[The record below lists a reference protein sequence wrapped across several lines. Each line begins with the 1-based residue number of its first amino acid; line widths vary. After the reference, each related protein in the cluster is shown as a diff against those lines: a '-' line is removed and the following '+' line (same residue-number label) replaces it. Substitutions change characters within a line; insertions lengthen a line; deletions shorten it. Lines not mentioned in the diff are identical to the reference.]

1 MILHRLLSACP
12 KRKCGACST
21 RAVITNV
28 LWTASFRWSLLRAV
42 IRAFPRHIN
51 RSVRAVRLSRFG
63 IATMTRLH
71 ALTRSAKAAQCLV
84 RQKIRTYAALSINSW
99 AKRAL
104 RPNRLG
110 SQKCL
115 PLLPQAKGWQESRR
129 AGPRSCPFC
138 RTHDCCPCDPPH
150 RPRRSFLLSL
160 LVAPRDLLR
169 LKGTLNMSTATTS
182 ATSRVLNSSF
192 ANRIMSAEEA
202 AALIHSGHQIG
213 MSGFTGSGY
222 PKAVPLALARRIA
235 DANLRGQ
242 KFQVSIF
249 TGASTGPELDGALAM
264 AGGIHLRLPYQSD
277 PETRKRINAGEME
290 YMDIHLSH
298 VAQFVEYGFLGKLD
312 LALIEVTAVLEDGRL
327 VPSSSLGNN
336 KTWIEQA
343 ERVIIEVNAWQPSEL
358 EGMHDIYYGLQPPP
372 NRGPIPLTHTGQRI
386 GSPYLE
392 VPPEKV
398 VAVVLTDSPDRNSPF
413 KAPDQASRRIAGHI
427 LEFLA
432 WEVKKGRMPET
443 LLPLQ
448 SGVGNI
454 ANAVL
459 CGLEEGPFEGLT
471 SYTEV
476 IQDGMIRLL
485 KSGKLTAASATAFS
499 LSPEMLTEVNADMA
513 SYRKQIVLR
522 PQEISNHPEIIRRLG
537 VIAMNGMIEADIYG
551 NVNSTH
557 VMGSRI
563 QNGIGGSGDFA
574 RNGYLSIFMA
584 PSTAQRGT
592 ISTIVPMASHVD
604 HTEHDDSVVVTEQ
617 GLADLRG
624 LSPRQRAGRPSPAR

>member
-1 MILHRLLSACP
+1 MATIDSP
-12 KRKCGACST
+12 T
-21 RAVITNV
+21 
-28 LWTASFRWSLLRAV
+28 TA
-42 IRAFPRHIN
+42 
-51 RSVRAVRLSRFG
+51 
-63 IATMTRLH
+63 
-71 ALTRSAKAAQCLV
+71 
-84 RQKIRTYAALSINSW
+84 
-99 AKRAL
+99 
-104 RPNRLG
+104 
-110 SQKCL
+110 
-115 PLLPQAKGWQESRR
+115 
-129 AGPRSCPFC
+129 
-138 RTHDCCPCDPPH
+138 
-150 RPRRSFLLSL
+150 
-160 LVAPRDLLR
+160 
-169 LKGTLNMSTATTS
+169 
-182 ATSRVLNSSF
+182 RVLNSSL
-192 ANRIMSAEEA
+192 AQKIMSADEA
-202 AALIHSGHQIG
+202 AALIHSGDQIG

-222 PKAVPLALARRIA
+222 PKAVPIELARRIA
-235 DANLRGQ
+235 DSNFRGQ
-242 KFQVSIF
+242 KFQVSVF

-277 PETRKRINAGEME
+277 PETRKRINAGEMD

-312 LALIEVTAVLEDGRL
+312 VALIEVTAVLEDGRL
-327 VPSSSLGNN
+327 VPSSSIGNN
-336 KTWIEQA
+336 KTWIDQA
-343 ERVIIEVNAWQPSEL
+343 ERVILEVNSWQPAAL

-372 NRGPIPLTHTGQRI
+372 NRGPIPLVSPGQRI

-392 VPPEKV
+392 VSAEKV
-398 VAVVLTDSPDRNSPF
+398 VAIVLTDSPDRNSAF
-413 KAPDQASRRIAGHI
+413 KAPNQASKQIAGHI
-427 LEFLA
+427 LEFLS
-432 WEVKKGRMPET
+432 WEVQKGRMPAN

-459 CGLEEGPFEGLT
+459 FGLEEGPFENLT

-485 KSGKLTAASATAFS
+485 KSGKLTCASATAFS

-513 SYRKQIVLR
+513 NYRNRIVLR

-537 VIAMNGMIEADIYG
+537 VIAMNAMIEADIYG

-584 PSTAQRGT
+584 PSTAQKGT
-592 ISTIVPMASHVD
+592 ISTIVPMVSHVD
-604 HTEHDDSVVVTEQ
+604 HTEHDVQVIVTEH

-624 LSPRQRAGRPSPAR
+624 LSPRQRAKLIIEKCSSPEYKPLLADYLNRSERLSFGKHTPHLLNESLGWHNRYLRTGRMRPEGEN

>member
-1 MILHRLLSACP
+1 MSSSAVASTSRILNP
-12 KRKCGACST
+12 
-21 RAVITNV
+21 
-28 LWTASFRWSLLRAV
+28 SLL
-42 IRAFPRHIN
+42 
-51 RSVRAVRLSRFG
+51 
-63 IATMTRLH
+63 
-71 ALTRSAKAAQCLV
+71 
-84 RQKIRTYAALSINSW
+84 
-99 AKRAL
+99 
-104 RPNRLG
+104 
-110 SQKCL
+110 
-115 PLLPQAKGWQESRR
+115 
-129 AGPRSCPFC
+129 
-138 RTHDCCPCDPPH
+138 
-150 RPRRSFLLSL
+150 
-160 LVAPRDLLR
+160 
-169 LKGTLNMSTATTS
+169 
-182 ATSRVLNSSF
+182 
-192 ANRIMSAEEA
+192 NRIMSAEEA
-202 AALIHSGHQIG
+202 AALIQHGHQVG

-222 PKAVPLALARRIA
+222 PKAVPMALARRIS

-312 LALIEVTAVLEDGRL
+312 VALIEVTAVLEDGRL
-327 VPSSSLGNN
+327 VPSSSIGNN

-343 ERVIIEVNAWQPSEL
+343 ERVIIEVNSWQPMAL

-372 NRGPIPLTHTGQRI
+372 NRGPIPLTQTGQRI
-386 GSPYLE
+386 GTPYLE
-392 VPPEKV
+392 VAPEKI
-398 VAVVLTDSPDRNSPF
+398 AAIVLTDSPDRNSAF
-413 KAPDQASRRIAGHI
+413 KAPDENSRRIAGHI

-432 WEVKKGRMPET
+432 WEVKKGRIPEN

-459 CGLEEGPFEGLT
+459 FGLEEGPFEELT

-485 KSGKLTAASATAFS
+485 DSGKLTAASATAFS
-499 LSPEMLTEVNADMA
+499 LSPDMLNAVNADMGR
-513 SYRKQIVLR
+513 YRRKIVLR

-584 PSTAQRGT
+584 PSTAQKGS
-592 ISTIVPMASHVD
+592 ISTIVPMVSHVD
-604 HTEHDDSVVVTEQ
+604 HTEHDVSVVVTEH

-624 LSPRQRAGRPSPAR
+624 LSPRQRAHVIIENCASPNYKTELADYLNRAERLSYGRHTPHLLTESLGWHNRYLRCGHMKSQRED